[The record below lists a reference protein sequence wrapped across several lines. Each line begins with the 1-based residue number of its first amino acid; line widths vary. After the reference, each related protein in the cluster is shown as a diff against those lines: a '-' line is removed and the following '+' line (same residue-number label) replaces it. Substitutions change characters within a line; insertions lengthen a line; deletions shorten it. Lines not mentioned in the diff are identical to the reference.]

1 MSKPRAGVLSG
12 TGARTKLWFS
22 ARTVDTLNP
31 GVISPAPKLIIGS
44 HGLDV
49 FSNSNSSESSCYL
62 IEQCPDLLAL
72 LVKSSELWPQCASPE
87 RNPAY
92 IPAECLVKV
101 LPFSAHSSPSY
112 PLLFMFRLGPIL
124 HTCET
129 PPLVFPDA
137 LSTVPILVDIM
148 VMCVPIRRTVVVVR
162 VYEWRTRKRLVLG
175 RESLRL
181 TLFFFKAHL
190 LVSQPTP
197 ASYLWPLA

>member
-1 MSKPRAGVLSG
+1 M
-12 TGARTKLWFS
+12 
-22 ARTVDTLNP
+22 DTLNP
-31 GVISPAPKLIIGS
+31 GVISPASKLIIGS
-44 HGLDV
+44 HGLVV

-62 IEQCPDLLAL
+62 IEQCPDLPAL

-92 IPAECLVKV
+92 VPDECLVKV
-101 LPFSAHSSPSY
+101 LPFSARSSPPY
-112 PLLFMFRLGPIL
+112 PLLFTFRLGPIL
-124 HTCET
+124 HTFIFLCER

-137 LSTVPILVDIM
+137 LSTVPTLVDIM
-148 VMCVPIRRTVVVVR
+148 LMCVPIRRTAVVVR

-197 ASYLWPLA
+197 ASYLWALA